1 MISHLQSPSG
11 ALDAEFITVGAL
23 TVFGPTLPLRKRKPM
38 KTTAIIL
45 ALLASGICWA
55 QPPADCK
62 PSSLN
67 IPGAPYPCVFPD
79 RRTMFRV
86 AATDAQ
92 KVRVRVGAGFD
103 MTKEADGLWYAT
115 STPLVEGFH
124 YYMLTVDGAS
134 VSDPATAT
142 FFGGGAWSSAIE
154 IPAADADFYSHKDV
168 PHGLVRDQW
177 YYSTVTQ
184 QWRRCMVYT
193 PADYDTNTK
202 AHYPVLYLLH
212 GWGENELGW
221 TFQGHVDQIMDNLIA
236 AGRAKPMLVV
246 MDNLNAVKPGEDG
259 SLYNAR
265 GVLTQAVPQPLP
277 PPNAAPA
284 GPGGSQRTGAA
295 SPARPPFRLSTTFT
309 EMMFTDLIPM
319 IEKNYRVASGRENR
333 AMAGLS
339 MGGMQTFTTALQNLD
354 KFAYLGGFSGNCGS
368 FGGAAFDPKTTC
380 GGAFADPAAFNAK
393 VKLLFL
399 STGSVE
405 GPRVKEFSDA
415 LTAAGIK
422 NVYFESSGTAH
433 EWLSWRR
440 ALNDFAPRLFQ

>member
-1 MISHLQSPSG
+1 MKR
-11 ALDAEFITVGAL
+11 VGL
-23 TVFGPTLPLRKRKPM
+23 
-38 KTTAIIL
+38 IL
-45 ALLASGICWA
+45 ALVASGVCWA

-79 RRTMFRV
+79 HRAIFRV
-86 AATDAQ
+86 SAPDAQ
-92 KVRVRVGAGFD
+92 KVRVRVGTGFD

-115 STPLVEGFH
+115 TTPLVEGFH
-124 YYMLTVDGAS
+124 YYMINMDGAS
-134 VSDPATAT
+134 VSDPATQT
-142 FFGGGAWSSAIE
+142 FFGGGEWSSAIE

-168 PHGLVRDQW
+168 PHGVVRDQW
-177 YYSTVTQ
+177 YFSTVTQ

-193 PADYDTNTK
+193 PPDYDTNTK
-202 AHYPVLYLLH
+202 QRYPVLYLLH

-236 AGRAKPMLVV
+236 DKKAKPMLIV

-259 SLYNAR
+259 SIYNAR
-265 GVLTQAVPQPLP
+265 GVLTQAVPEPQPP
-277 PPNAAPA
+277 QGGAPGVPGAGQRPAAGAAPV
-284 GPGGSQRTGAA
+284 R
-295 SPARPPFRLSTTFT
+295 RPMFRLSTTFT
-309 EMMFTDLIPM
+309 EMMFADLIPM
-319 IEKNYRVASGRENR
+319 VEKNYRVAPGRENR

-339 MGGMQTFTTALQNLD
+339 MGGMQTFTTGLQNLD

-368 FGGAAFDPKTTC
+368 FGGAPFDPKTSC
-380 GGAFADPAAFNAK
+380 GGAFADAAAFNQK

-415 LTAAGIK
+415 LTQAGIH
-422 NVYFESSGTAH
+422 NVYFESPGTAH

-440 ALNDFAPRLFQ
+440 AFNDFAPRLFK